1 MKKAV
6 LSIIVVAILIIVSI
20 FSVNWIYKTGDF
32 SSGPEP
38 TTVHELVNC
47 SNEFSFEMYKQL
59 AKDKSQENIFF
70 SPYSITTALGMA
82 YEGARGD
89 TAREMAHVLNFPADN
104 ETRWSMMKSYQ
115 EYFNSI
121 SDSYNLSTANAY
133 WLKENQNLLETY
145 KIAIESY
152 YLAHGE
158 ELDFAGDPTGS
169 AETINTWVEEQTN
182 GKIPNLIDPNLITR
196 ETYLVLTNAIYFK
209 SDWEYRFNPYAT
221 HLRKFYLDDGE
232 EIETG
237 LMNLNDWSIE
247 FNYTSNS
254 DDQLLQ
260 LPYKNREISMY
271 IILPNENDISSLE
284 SRLDYS
290 YLNSL
295 MDNMTSQNVNI
306 FMPRFKFEQ
315 TYELK
320 KMLSDMGMPE
330 AFSNGAD
337 FSGITDTVSLKI
349 SNVIHQSFVAVNE
362 NGTEAAAATAV
373 IMNPTGAPA
382 PHLPIFCA
390 DHPFIFLIRHEST
403 GQILFMGRVG
413 NPGA

>member
-1 MKKAV
+1 MKKAI

-20 FSVNWIYKTGDF
+20 FSINWIYKTGDF

-89 TAREMAHVLNFPADN
+89 TAREMAHVLNFPAEN
-104 ETRWSMMKSYQ
+104 ETRWSMMKSFQ

-158 ELDFAGDPTGS
+158 ELDFVGDPTGS
-169 AETINTWVEEQTN
+169 AETINIWVEGQTN
-182 GKIPNLIDPNLITR
+182 GKIPNLIDPNLITP

-209 SDWEYRFNPYAT
+209 SDWEHRFNPLAT
-221 HLRKFYLDDGE
+221 HLRQFYLPDGE

-237 LMNLNDWSIE
+237 LMNLNNWSIE
-247 FNYTSNS
+247 FNYTSND

-260 LPYKNREISMY
+260 LPYKNRELSMY
-271 IILPNENDISSLE
+271 VILPYENDISSLE

-290 YLNSL
+290 YLKSL
-295 MDNMTSQNVNI
+295 MENMTSQNVNI

-315 TYELK
+315 KYELK
-320 KMLSDMGMPE
+320 KMLCDMGMSE
-330 AFSNGAD
+330 AFSNRAD
-337 FSGITDTVSLKI
+337 FSGMTDTASLKI
-349 SNVIHQSFVAVNE
+349 SNVVHQSFVAVNE

-373 IMNPTGAPA
+373 IMNPTGAP
-382 PHLPIFCA
+382 HLPYFYA
-390 DHPFIFLIRHEST
+390 NHPFIFLIRHEAT
-403 GQILFMGRVG
+403 GQILFMGKVG
-413 NPGA
+413 NPNA